1 MNKHLVILSN
11 LLDEVNLLF
20 RMSQSGAEEGN
31 FVVSVKDENGIHH
44 FEIEVSQQNMMK

>member
-1 MNKHLVILSN
+1 MNEHLVILSN
-11 LLDEVNLLF
+11 LLDKVNLLF

-44 FEIEVSQQNMMK
+44 FEIEVSP